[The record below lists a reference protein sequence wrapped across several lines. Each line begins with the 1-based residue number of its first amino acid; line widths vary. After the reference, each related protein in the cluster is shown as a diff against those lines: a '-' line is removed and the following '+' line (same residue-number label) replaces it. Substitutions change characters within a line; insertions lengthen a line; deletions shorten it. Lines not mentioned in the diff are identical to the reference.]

1 MMRLQPL
8 ARICCLTSK
17 CMAFHTTSSLF
28 AIQYNVDHYY
38 EPYKASQYPDDI
50 PPPMH
55 RYLADI
61 DPISFPSRSQA
72 RRAIQHGRL
81 IVLRDDESTIVNQ
94 TTTLQDDDI
103 LAIRSR
109 VANEC
114 YPQSYTKYVEPP
126 SSYANI
132 QQTDDQII
140 YEDEHI
146 AVVNK
151 PEGLTTIGEKRLD
164 LQSVLP
170 FIVHPPPSLQHNNY
184 LPRPI
189 HRLDRGT
196 SGCVLVAK
204 SELAMK
210 KFSIMFANRKIQK
223 SYCAVVFGKPKQDE
237 DQRCI
242 DVGNNNM
249 YSTID
254 YPIDGKE
261 ALTLWRVLRT
271 VESPTWGT
279 LSLLHLKPKTG
290 RYHQI
295 RRHLSYCL
303 SCPIVGD
310 TKYDGGSTLAKESRK
325 LGMFLCSNSIQ
336 FNHVLFLEDMSTVS
350 VNIHLPDKFYEL
362 LNLDKDDVLI

>member
-1 MMRLQPL
+1 
-8 ARICCLTSK
+8 
-17 CMAFHTTSSLF
+17 MAFHTSSSLF
-28 AIQYNVDHYY
+28 AIHKYNVDHYY
-38 EPYKASQYPDDI
+38 EPYKSLQYPDDI
-50 PPPMH
+50 PPPLH
-55 RYLADI
+55 HHLAEI
-61 DPISFPSRSQA
+61 DPTSFPSRSQA

-81 IVLRDDESTIVNQ
+81 IVLRDDQSIIVNQ

-109 VANEC
+109 VASEF
-114 YPQSYTKYVEPP
+114 YPQSITKYVEPP
-126 SSYANI
+126 SSYSDIQSSNRRNI
-132 QQTDDQII
+132 L

-146 AVVNK
+146 AIVNK
-151 PEGLTTIGEKRLD
+151 PEGIDTIGEKRLD

-170 FIVHPPPSLQHNNY
+170 FILHPPPSLTNNNY

-189 HRLDRGT
+189 HRLDRKT
-196 SGCVLVAK
+196 SGCVLIAK

-210 KFSIMFANRKIQK
+210 KFSIMFANREIQK
-223 SYCAVVFGKPKQDE
+223 SYCAVVFGEPTQDE
-237 DQRCI
+237 HQRCI
-242 DVGNNNM
+242 DIDDYM

-254 YPIDGKE
+254 YPIDGKD
-261 ALTLWRVLRT
+261 ALTLWRNIRT

-279 LSLLHLKPKTG
+279 LSLLHLKPRSGK
-290 RYHQI
+290 YHQI

-310 TKYDGGSTLAKESRK
+310 AKYDGGSALAKESRK

-336 FNHVLFLEDMSTVS
+336 FNHLLLEDESTVS

>member
-1 MMRLQPL
+1 
-8 ARICCLTSK
+8 
-17 CMAFHTTSSLF
+17 MAFHTTSSLF

-50 PPPMH
+50 PPPLH
-55 RYLADI
+55 QYLSEI

-81 IVLRDDESTIVNQ
+81 IMIRDDDSIVVNQ
-94 TTTLQDDDI
+94 TTTLQDSDV

-109 VANEC
+109 VANDF

-126 SSYANI
+126 SSYAHI
-132 QQTDDQII
+132 QQTGDQII
-140 YEDEHI
+140 LYEDEHI

-151 PEGLTTIGEKRLD
+151 PEGIDTIGEKRLD

-170 FIVHPPPSLQHNNY
+170 FILHPPPLLSNNNY

-196 SGCVLVAK
+196 SGCVLIAK
-204 SELAMK
+204 SGLAMK
-210 KFSIMFANRKIQK
+210 EFSIMFANRKIQK

-249 YSTID
+249 CSTID

-261 ALTLWRVLRT
+261 ALTLWRVLAT

-290 RYHQI
+290 KYHQI

-310 TKYDGGSTLAKESRK
+310 IKYDGGSALAKDSRE

-336 FNHVLFLEDMSTVS
+336 FDYVLLEDESTVS
-350 VNIHLPDKFYEL
+350 VNIPLPDKFYEL

>member
-1 MMRLQPL
+1 
-8 ARICCLTSK
+8 
-17 CMAFHTTSSLF
+17 MAFHTSSSLF
-28 AIQYNVDHYY
+28 AIKYNVDHYY

-50 PPPMH
+50 PPPLH
-55 RYLADI
+55 QHLAGM

-81 IVLRDDESTIVNQ
+81 IVLRDDDQSIIVNQ
-94 TTTLQDDDI
+94 TTTLRDSDI

-109 VANEC
+109 VASEF
-114 YPQSYTKYVEPP
+114 YPQSITKYVDPP
-126 SSYANI
+126 SSYVHII
-132 QQTDDQII
+132 QSDDQII
-140 YEDEHI
+140 LYEDEHI
-146 AVVNK
+146 AIINK
-151 PEGLTTIGEKRLD
+151 PERIDTIGEKRLD
-164 LQSVLP
+164 LQSILP
-170 FIVHPPPSLQHNNY
+170 FILHPPPSLQHNNY

-196 SGCVLVAK
+196 SGCVLIAK

-210 KFSIMFANRKIQK
+210 KFSKMFANREIQK

-249 YSTID
+249 CSTID

-261 ALTLWRVLRT
+261 ALTLWRVLAT

-279 LSLLHLKPKTG
+279 LSLLHLAPKTG
-290 RYHQI
+290 KYHQI

-310 TKYDGGSTLAKESRK
+310 SKYDGGSTLAKESRK

-336 FNHVLFLEDMSTVS
+336 FNHVLLEDMSTVS